1 MNWIELLAAT
11 VSASLIGSIHC
22 VGMCGPFAIMATH
35 RQSEASE
42 NSYAKIASYH
52 LGRLTTY
59 FMLGTF
65 AGVAGTLLNGAGY
78 SIGISHSAARIV
90 GATMVIL
97 GIVRLIS
104 MIQVRSKV
112 VSHSALLQR
121 WTHSILAIGRRM
133 QPESPVQRAYVIGLI
148 TTWLP
153 CGWLYLF
160 AIAAS
165 SIGSVVGANALMFAF
180 WIGTLPLL
188 SILSIGSD
196 SIRNQ
201 FTAKAFAAWP
211 FAPRSKRGGS
221 KLPATFVERTATW
234 KLSSQGVTA
243 SLMIAFGCY
252 TFFHRSQIQ
261 LDSLAAA
268 YRPGV
273 LTKASIQS
281 LPDHTLPCCSQS
293 SNAAEVDEGTQGP

>member
-1 MNWIELLAAT
+1 MNWLELLTAT
-11 VSASLIGSIHC
+11 LSASLIGSIHC

-35 RQSEASE
+35 RRSNPSE
-42 NSYAKIASYH
+42 NLYAKTASYH

-65 AGVAGTLLNGAGY
+65 AGVAGTLVNGAGY
-78 SIGISHSAARIV
+78 TIGISHSAARIV

-97 GIVRLIS
+97 GVVRLVS
-104 MIQVRSKV
+104 MFQMRSQA

-121 WTHSILAIGRRM
+121 WTQSILAIGRRL

-160 AIAAS
+160 ALAAS
-165 SIGSVVGANALMFAF
+165 SVGSVVGANVLMFAF

-188 SILSIGSD
+188 SILSIGTD
-196 SIRNQ
+196 SIRYQ
-201 FTAKAFAAWP
+201 FTAKAFAASP
-211 FAPRSKRGGS
+211 MGSLLSKIS
-221 KLPATFVERTATW
+221 L
-234 KLSSQGVTA
+234 QGVAA

-261 LDSLAAA
+261 LDSLVAAH
-268 YRPGV
+268 RPDV
-273 LTKASIQS
+273 LTKASIES
-281 LPDHTLPCCSQS
+281 LSDQPLPCCRQS
-293 SNAAEVDEGTQGP
+293 SNLSEADEGSQGP